1 MYNIGIFPLENPPLK
16 TPNPILKKLGLS
28 ANDRAVIIHTDDIGM
43 CQASVEAFAD
53 LNEVGIISSGAV
65 MVPCPWFLQAAGYAR
80 QHPQADLGVH
90 LTLTSEWKTYRWGPL
105 STRDPA
111 SGLLDEQGYF
121 HHLTATVQEKA
132 DPAAV
137 DLELNAQVERLIHE
151 GIHPT
156 HADTHMGT
164 VAHPKFMG
172 SYIQLARKF
181 GLPVMIFRLD
191 EAGWRGL
198 GLDPETAKMAVGL
211 VQQLEEAG
219 LPLLDAYFGMPLD
232 REEDHWER
240 TRQALSDLKPGLTH
254 FIIHPAK
261 DTPELRAITPDWRCR
276 VANYQDF
283 SRTEL
288 RKHIQSIGLHVI
300 GYRAL
305 QELMP
310 SA

>member
-1 MYNIGIFPLENPPLK
+1 MK

-65 MVPCPWFLQAAGYAR
+65 MVPCPWFLHAAEYAR
-80 QHPQADLGVH
+80 QHPQVDLGVH

-111 SGLLDEQGYF
+111 SGMLDEQGYF
-121 HHLTATVQEKA
+121 HHLSAPFQEQA

-137 DLELNAQVERLIHE
+137 DLELNAQVERAIHE
-151 GIHPT
+151 GIQPT
-156 HADTHMGT
+156 HADSHMVS
-164 VAHPKFMG
+164 VAHPRFMG
-172 SYIQLARKF
+172 SYIQLAWKF
-181 GLPVMIFRLD
+181 GLPVVMFRLD
-191 EAGWRGL
+191 EAGWSGL

-211 VQQLEEAG
+211 VRQLEEAG
-219 LPLLDAYFGMPLD
+219 LPMLDGYFSMPLN

-240 TRQALSDLKPGLTH
+240 TKQALSDLKPGLTH

-283 SRTEL
+283 SRAEL
-288 RKHIQSIGLHVI
+288 RKHIQDIGLHVI
-300 GYRAL
+300 GYRAI
-305 QELMP
+305 QDLMP
-310 SA
+310 ST